1 MVLGRKMRG
10 EMRVKRRELLINLFD
25 VRGERW
31 GGGICP
37 TVRFGTNILID
48 HAVISST
55 YVIKLVLG
63 SDYK

>member
-25 VRGERW
+25 VRGER
-31 GGGICP
+31 GGEGICP

-63 SDYK
+63 SDY

>member
-10 EMRVKRRELLINLFD
+10 EMRVNRRELLINLFD
-25 VRGERW
+25 VRVES
-31 GGGICP
+31 GGRGICP

-48 HAVISST
+48 HEVISST